1 MSFPPFIVAPKDW
14 ESEIANMEA
23 LTGARDGRRGGSS
36 AAASAA
42 ALSGMQPP
50 PAHQHASLSR
60 QSSGQFNKPAVPALK
75 TPPPSMG
82 APMDLSSRCVI
93 LERNCHLS
101 PTTISTL
108 STLSHSSLPKMNMT
122 EMLKSAS
129 SAGAID
135 LSEVQDFSMPSKKS
149 SVHAALSSAFPSMA
163 GSKSKLDD
171 TLNKLMKKNNCVSI
185 CAGEAIGMTPM
196 LIIEIPDPQTI
207 EEPVIGKEKKRKKL
221 DEIVLGLSAAKEQKT
236 FPDPSLPSSKKPQI
250 PPSVSVT
257 PANLQAPSQQQ
268 SNQKPFTITVTTVPG
283 SELESLRFLF

>member
-1 MSFPPFIVAPKDW
+1 
-14 ESEIANMEA
+14 
-23 LTGARDGRRGGSS
+23 
-36 AAASAA
+36 
-42 ALSGMQPP
+42 
-50 PAHQHASLSR
+50 
-60 QSSGQFNKPAVPALK
+60 
-75 TPPPSMG
+75 
-82 APMDLSSRCVI
+82 
-93 LERNCHLS
+93 
-101 PTTISTL
+101 
-108 STLSHSSLPKMNMT
+108 MT

-149 SVHAALSSAFPSMA
+149 SVHAALSSAFPSM

-171 TLNKLMKKNNCVSI
+171 TLNKLMKKNNCVSRGKKACRSSWI
-185 CAGEAIGMTPM
+185 KLFLLFHP
-196 LIIEIPDPQTI
+196 LQTI

-283 SELESLRFLF
+283 SEFESLRFHF